1 MSLGGA
7 SALYTSRAGDQDGA
21 SALYTSRAG
30 DQDGASAPTLHPSS
44 PRRYA
49 RGIWHPLVGGTLS
62 LVQ

>member
-1 MSLGGA
+1 MSLG
-7 SALYTSRAGDQDGA
+7 GA

-44 PRRYA
+44 PRPYA